1 MILEGSLKKL
11 VIPFKWVYSLDIL
24 QLLNGVHVR
33 SKFHTIFYSD
43 DLTIEPN
50 FHLPISQT
58 FHEENA
64 VGCYKAQIGFF
75 FGKILSNVIFYSE
88 FNIFESLYGHS

>member
-1 MILEGSLKKL
+1 MFVTVILEGSKKKL

-24 QLLNGVHVR
+24 QLLNGIHVR
-33 SKFHTIFYSD
+33 TKFHTIFYAD

-50 FHLPISQT
+50 FRLPISQT
-58 FHEENA
+58 FDEENA

-75 FGKILSNVIFYSE
+75 FGKTFSHPIM
-88 FNIFESLYGHS
+88 